1 MSDWRWC
8 ELAISRAHNANTF
21 RHISGH
27 WQRRHFL
34 SSHWAHL
41 AASPVSSMELKLS
54 ECVFFAAWEP
64 HDSSSHVW
72 WTINSAQVAA
82 AMGEERERGKGA
94 QCAQTTFHCV
104 YHSTQEWEG
113 AAGPGVL
120 WDIRYDFKC
129 CCCCC
134 CGCHGKRDNNEANRR
149 YRI

>member
-1 MSDWRWC
+1 MRTHF
-8 ELAISRAHNANTF
+8 RTF

-82 AMGEERERGKGA
+82 AMGEERERERKGSTV
-94 QCAQTTFHCV
+94 CAKNISLCLPQHPRV
-104 YHSTQEWEG
+104 WGREGEG

-129 CCCCC
+129 WCCCC